1 MFTGFREETIQFF
14 LDLRFHNDSAFFHAE
29 HDRYVRDVQTPFYEF
44 IGDMVPILREID
56 PGMEPRPNRL
66 LSRIHRDT
74 RFSRDKSPYRDHL
87 WIWFHRAGEP
97 RQDSLG
103 YWFEL
108 GPGGV
113 DWGMGVWDFS
123 RERQELFRR
132 RIAADPG
139 RVGGI
144 ITGCALESHQ
154 LFPWN
159 ETYKRL
165 AMPENVP
172 ESLALWYKAKSIGI
186 SRQGAHLGWVYD
198 RSLLGKVAA
207 DYQTMA
213 PIYRLIRGVW
223 DEAEEEAARAARPP
237 ADF

>member
-29 HDRYVRDVQTPFYEF
+29 HDRYIRDVQTPFYEF
-44 IGDMVPILREID
+44 IGDMVPILQEID

-113 DWGMGVWDFS
+113 DWGLGVWDLTKD
-123 RERQELFRR
+123 RQELIRR
-132 RIAADPG
+132 RIQADPA

-144 ITGCALESHQ
+144 ITGCALESRH
-154 LFPWN
+154 LFPMID
-159 ETYKRL
+159 TYKRM
-165 AMPENVP
+165 AVPENVP
-172 ESLALWYKAKSIGI
+172 ESLAVWYRAKSIAIG
-186 SRQGAHLGWVYD
+186 RRDARLGWVYD
-198 RSLLGKVAA
+198 RSLLGRVAA
-207 DYQTMA
+207 DYRIMA
-213 PIYRLIRGVW
+213 PVYRFLRGVW
-223 DEAEEEAARAARPP
+223 DEAEELAARAAKPA